1 MLFRLGSKKLFREI
15 NFSPFQEGRNF
26 QQLSSFWKITICWKL
41 KGSRAVLFLLFFWS
55 PVPTIAFPFRWCTKP
70 SFNKFTVLYIRA
82 LCNCQTIWEIFTFNA
97 PSINI
102 PRIKVTR
109 CESSV
114 GVKNVNSRYE
124 RNIGLLKR
132 KKKAKNLDRF
142 NFKLARIFQYDR
154 YGLVCAVNSFHLF
167 LDES

>member
-1 MLFRLGSKKLFREI
+1 MLKVERISSCIVFVILLVTGSNDCISLPVVHKAFV
-15 NFSPFQEGRNF
+15 
-26 QQLSSFWKITICWKL
+26 QQIH
-41 KGSRAVLFLLFFWS
+41 RAVYSSTLQLPNDL
-55 PVPTIAFPFRWCTKP
+55 R
-70 SFNKFTVLYIRA
+70 N
-82 LCNCQTIWEIFTFNA
+82 FTFNA

-142 NFKLARIFQYDR
+142 NFKLVRIFQYDR